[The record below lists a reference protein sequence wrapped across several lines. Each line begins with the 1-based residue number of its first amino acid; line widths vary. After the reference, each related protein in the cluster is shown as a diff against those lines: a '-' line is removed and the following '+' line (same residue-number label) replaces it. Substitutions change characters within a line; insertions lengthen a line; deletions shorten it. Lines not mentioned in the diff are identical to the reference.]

1 MRISPIKKPIFK
13 TFLLFC
19 SVFFSVSTI
28 AYADEMAITL
38 DVKQGEKPVEIVGA
52 DIYAN
57 IDGRQTQITVFPE
70 NIPFKMNIKAGA
82 LRILSFWATEKQQN
96 NKTGLEK

>member
-57 IDGRQTQITVFPE
+57 IDDRLTEITVSPDKL
-70 NIPFKMNIKAGA
+70 PFKWNFKAGA
-82 LRILSFWATEKQQN
+82 LRIKSFWATEKQFSDDYTAD
-96 NKTGLEK
+96 K

>member
-57 IDGRQTQITVFPE
+57 IDGRLTEITVSPDKL
-70 NIPFKMNIKAGA
+70 PFKWNFKAGA
-82 LRILSFWATEKQQN
+82 LRIKSFWATEKQFSDDYTTD
-96 NKTGLEK
+96 K